1 MVWFFSQKTEGY
13 SGSDIR
19 LVCKEAAMRP
29 VRKIF
34 DALEKHTEGKE
45 LTCPFCYKYTILQR
59 KFPDIMR

>member
-1 MVWFFSQKTEGY
+1 MLLLIKDLLIFKETEGY

-34 DALEKHTEGKE
+34 DTLENHSEGKTV
-45 LTCPFCYKYTILQR
+45 LLVV
-59 KFPDIMR
+59 FPSRVKAI